1 MAPCHGADQLH
12 LSRSS
17 RAWAAKRT
25 KAGRAATRV
34 RVPPAAPRPP
44 PHHRIV
50 ARGKLCV
57 GACPGEG
64 RGCSVVFAM
73 RHPRPRRH
81 RQPHRPLRTPTIPV
95 PPARSPLQRVLARK
109 SHSAPRRNRQP
120 HRPVRTPTIPAPPPR
135 SPLHRVLARKSH
147 SAPRRNRQPRRP
159 VRTPTIPVPPA
170 RSPLQRV
177 LARKSHSAPRHNRQP
192 RRPVRT
198 PTIRIL
204 LARAT
209 IGSPPGGRLGM
220 GLASRT
226 RGQRSVPPTWYDHAH
241 RSAGS
246 APPPFAFICVHLRFH
261 LLRCLTG
268 GQARR
273 RTSQKKARFGTANE
287 RK

>member
-120 HRPVRTPTIPAPPPR
+120 HRPVRTPTIR
-135 SPLHRVLARKSH
+135 M
-147 SAPRRNRQPRRP
+147 
-159 VRTPTIPVPPA
+159 
-170 RSPLQRV
+170 
-177 LARKSHSAPRHNRQP
+177 
-192 RRPVRT
+192 
-198 PTIRIL
+198 L

-268 GQARR
+268 SQTRR
-273 RTSQKKARFGTANE
+273 RASQKKPGLEPQMNANE